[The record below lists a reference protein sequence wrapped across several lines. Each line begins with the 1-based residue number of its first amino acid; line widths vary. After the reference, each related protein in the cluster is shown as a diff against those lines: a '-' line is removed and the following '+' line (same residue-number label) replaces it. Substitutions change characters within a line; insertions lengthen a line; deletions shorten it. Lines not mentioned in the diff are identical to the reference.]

1 MNSLCT
7 KQFFDYHIVML
18 KTKKMYILPVLGQK
32 IALKVL
38 VKI

>member
-7 KQFFDYHIVML
+7 KQLFDYHIVML
-18 KTKKMYILPVLGQK
+18 KTKKMYILPVLVQK
-32 IALKVL
+32 IAFKVL